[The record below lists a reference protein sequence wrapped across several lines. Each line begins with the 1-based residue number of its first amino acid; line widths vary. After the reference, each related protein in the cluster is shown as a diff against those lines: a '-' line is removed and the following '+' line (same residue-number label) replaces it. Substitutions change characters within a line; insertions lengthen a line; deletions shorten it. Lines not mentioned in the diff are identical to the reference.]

1 VTLTG
6 SAHPAIPANSRWRAV
21 SCIDPRLN
29 EKRFVTAIG

>member
-6 SAHPAIPANSRWRAV
+6 SAHPAIPANSRWGAV